1 MDFSAQQAE
10 MEQLRK
16 AEEIKRTLIRN
27 IMEREAVER
36 LGRVRIVKPELA
48 EQLELYLIQM
58 YQAGQIKGKIT
69 EAQLKQ
75 ILSMLT
81 AKKEISIK
89 RR

>member
-1 MDFSAQQAE
+1 MDFSTGQTE
-10 MEQLRK
+10 MEQMRK

-27 IMEREAVER
+27 IMEGGAVER
-36 LGRVRIVKPELA
+36 LGRIRVVKPELA
-48 EQLELYLIQM
+48 DQLEMYLIQM

-69 EAQLKQ
+69 EEQLKQ

-81 AKKEISIK
+81 TKKEFSIK